1 MKQASGPISAHG
13 PVAQHWCG
21 WLVLHVRPTA
31 LPDRPY
37 GPAARCRLVL
47 RGAHGA
53 PARARAAS
61 LRRKL
66 GGIDEWRRGRG
77 HGGGLIGKGELL
89 SHHSSYFDELRAG
102 VSARLPTRT
111 GAEQGDVS
119 SVAGQGQG
127 EPLMLSAGAARGR

>member
-13 PVAQHWCG
+13 LVAQHWCG
-21 WLVLHVRPTA
+21 WLVLRVRPTA

-61 LRRKL
+61 LCRKL
-66 GGIDEWRRGRG
+66 GGTDEWRRGRDMAEASSA
-77 HGGGLIGKGELL
+77 KG
-89 SHHSSYFDELRAG
+89 SCSAIAAAASTSSGTG

-127 EPLMLSAGAARGR
+127 EPLTLSAGAAQGR